1 MKNAAAILTK
11 AWVTKTDKEATTEWA
26 KWDKSRQKK
35 WSDEYLKTSLEVW
48 GMVADNATESAT
60 RITAIKNSMKL
71 AVDGAEKI
79 LEASRKS
86 GQPLGD
92 AQRSWLDKAA
102 DTIEGSKAA
111 VGAIT
116 EEFSRNSPFAG
127 RLGYYDTPLE
137 KGALTKAAVDKIK
150 AARAKSIDIG
160 DTYGKAGP
168 LTLRMEEYRKRWT
181 VLQAELQGLEKQRA
195 GQAQEW
201 AASLT
206 KRIHAFVAGDVEWQ
220 ADLQFALKKV
230 TENIGY
236 LTGHLDSTEPK
247 NFGAALLKSLK
258 VKVDAK
264 AKAKSEKDAKT
275 TQNFLVRLAGALKL
289 SKGKL
294 KTRVME
300 FKALSESIK
309 GAGPHGEPFV
319 KMLAPIG
326 LKLAEHQK
334 TVDGLVKDVDAAIQL
349 AGK

>member
-1 MKNAAAILTK
+1 MKNADAILTK
-11 AWVTKTDKEATTEWA
+11 AWVVKTDKEATTEWA

-35 WSDEYLKTSLEVW
+35 WSDEYLKTSLEAW
-48 GMVADNATESAT
+48 GVVADNATEAAT

-102 DTIEGSKAA
+102 DTIEGSEAA
-111 VGAIT
+111 VDAIT

-127 RLGYYDTPLE
+127 RLDYYSTALE
-137 KGALTKAAVDKIK
+137 KGALTKAAVEKIR
-150 AARAKSIDIG
+150 AVRAKGIDIG
-160 DTYGKAGP
+160 NTYGKSGP

-220 ADLQFALKKV
+220 AELQFALKKV
-230 TENIGY
+230 TDNIGF
-236 LTGHLDSTEPK
+236 LTGHLDRTEPK

-264 AKAKSEKDAKT
+264 AKAKSELDAKA
-275 TQNFLVRLAGALKL
+275 TQTYLVRLAATIKS

-309 GAGPHGEPFV
+309 DAGHHGEPFV

-334 TVDGLVKDVDAAIQL
+334 TIDALVKDVDTAVQL
-349 AGK
+349 AGR